1 MPPSPPSSDDASA
14 AARRWGLAPPF
25 GRLLLAWVG
34 LVAVLGVAIA
44 AFGSLTYR
52 DWGTEAKFFWDQDA
66 PVLAACVVLT
76 AWLGLAPDAWL
87 TRASRARKPSA
98 RIWVGLL
105 AAICLIAGWVGWRL
119 VFAGYA
125 FSLDEFLANF
135 DAQIFASGR
144 LMAPVPPA
152 WRGYVPALQPMYMLP
167 LPNDVW
173 ASSYLPVN
181 AALRALGR
189 LAHAESLV
197 NPLLSAFSVVAVWRI
212 GRRLWPERPDLAF
225 VAAALLGTSP
235 QLIVTS
241 MSAYAMPA
249 HLALNLAWLWLFLRG
264 GKAGHAGAIAVG
276 FLATGI
282 HQLIFHPIFVAPF
295 VLQLWFQRR
304 WRLGTLY
311 TLAYAAICLFWIE
324 YWPLASAVS
333 GVAPTEDSST
343 GGDYMM
349 DRIGDVLDNLYWR
362 SAGVFAENIVR
373 FVSWQNL
380 LLAPL
385 AVVGALATI
394 RTKGYL
400 RAMVLGVF
408 LTLAAV
414 AIATPTQTHGWGY
427 RYLHGLLG
435 SIALVAAWGWARLT
449 DALDAP
455 RRAAATGA
463 LAVACAVSLLVLAP
477 FRAWQAWDF
486 VRPFAAANAAVQSA
500 PVDVVIID
508 HNSNVLFDLGT
519 LDRNDPF
526 LARPPRV
533 VSLIGLT
540 DVGVRRLCATR
551 RLVVF
556 NGQSAKAWGVDTVPW
571 HGSLYAA
578 HLRQLMMS
586 LGCYR
591 VMTR

>member
-1 MPPSPPSSDDASA
+1 VPPVPPSPSSATA
-14 AARRWGLAPPF
+14 AGRRLRLGAPF
-25 GRLLLAWVG
+25 GRLLAIWLGLAVALG
-34 LVAVLGVAIA
+34 LTIA

-52 DWGTEAKFFWDQDA
+52 DWGTEAQFLWRQDA
-66 PVLAACVVLT
+66 PVLAGCVILT
-76 AWLGLAPDAWL
+76 AAMGLAPAAWL
-87 TRASRARKPSA
+87 ARADLARGRSA
-98 RIWVGLL
+98 RVWVGLL
-105 AAICLIAGWVGWRL
+105 AAVCLIAGRIGWRL
-119 VFAGYA
+119 VFGGYA

-144 LMAPVPPA
+144 LMAPVAPA
-152 WRGYVPALQPMYMLP
+152 WRAYVPALQPMYMLP

-189 LAHAESLV
+189 LAHAETLV
-197 NPLLSAFSVVAVWRI
+197 NPLLSAFSIVAVWGV
-212 GRRLWPERPDLAF
+212 GRQLWPERPSLALI
-225 VAAALLGTSP
+225 AAALLGTSP
-235 QLIVTS
+235 QLIVMS

-249 HLALNLAWLWLFLRG
+249 HLAFNLAWLWLFLRG

-304 WRLGTLY
+304 WGLGALY

-324 YWPLASAVS
+324 YWPLATSLS
-333 GVAPTEDSST
+333 GVPPSDDSST
-343 GGDYMM
+343 GGDYLM
-349 DRIGDVLDNLYWR
+349 DRIGDVLDGLYWR
-362 SAGVFAENIVR
+362 APGVFAENIVR

-380 LLAPL
+380 LVAPL
-385 AVVGALATI
+385 ALVGAVATI

-400 RAMVLGVF
+400 RALVLGVF

-455 RRAAATGA
+455 RKATAAGA
-463 LAVACAVSLLVLAP
+463 LAIACALSLLVLTP
-477 FRAWQAWDF
+477 VRAWQAWTF

-500 PVDVVIID
+500 PVDVVVID
-508 HNSNVLFDLGT
+508 HNSNVLFDMGT
-519 LDRNDPF
+519 LTRNDPF
-526 LARPPRV
+526 LAHAPRV
-533 VSLIGLT
+533 VALVSLSDAGA
-540 DVGVRRLCATR
+540 RQLCATQ

-571 HGSLYAA
+571 NGSLYAA
-578 HLRQLMMS
+578 HIRQLMIG